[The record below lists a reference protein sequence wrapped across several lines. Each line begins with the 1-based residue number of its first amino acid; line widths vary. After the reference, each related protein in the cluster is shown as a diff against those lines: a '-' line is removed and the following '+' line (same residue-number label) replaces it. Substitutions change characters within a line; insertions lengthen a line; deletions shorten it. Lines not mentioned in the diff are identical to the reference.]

1 MLTID
6 RLDVGIPGQSAE
18 DGRRF
23 ALRLIDCLTAYG
35 GLPACGDLPLMRIDL
50 TADLRG
56 DAPDLAEQVAAAL
69 LRRLREVGTGDGSAP
84 SKKGGA

>member
-1 MLTID
+1 VLTID

-23 ALRLIDCLTAYG
+23 ARRLTDCLAAYG
-35 GLPACGDLPLMRIDL
+35 GLPASGDLPVMRIDL

-69 LRRLREVGTGDGSAP
+69 LRHLREMGAGDGSAP

>member
-23 ALRLIDCLTAYG
+23 ALRLTDCLAAYG
-35 GLPACGDLPLMRIDL
+35 GLPASGHLPLMRIDL

-56 DAPDLAEQVAAAL
+56 DAPDLAEQIAAAL
-69 LRRLREVGTGDGSAP
+69 LRRLREMGAGDVSAT
-84 SKKGGA
+84 SRKGGA